1 MRLLCVQFEL
11 PCTIIVCTESR
22 GLTEIS
28 ERWIFVIVCAY
39 GSHFDMIHSKRG
51 INRLLHST
59 IQDRRFPIFFPG
71 GVGVGFVDSYCFV
84 VPRQLNWFPLSFEA
98 RGP

>member
-1 MRLLCVQFEL
+1 MIKFTIGSLTIVMLEEELRLFCVQFEL
-11 PCTIIVCTESR
+11 LCTILVCTDSR

-51 INRLLHST
+51 INRLLHGK
-59 IQDRRFPIFFPG
+59 I
-71 GVGVGFVDSYCFV
+71 
-84 VPRQLNWFPLSFEA
+84 
-98 RGP
+98 